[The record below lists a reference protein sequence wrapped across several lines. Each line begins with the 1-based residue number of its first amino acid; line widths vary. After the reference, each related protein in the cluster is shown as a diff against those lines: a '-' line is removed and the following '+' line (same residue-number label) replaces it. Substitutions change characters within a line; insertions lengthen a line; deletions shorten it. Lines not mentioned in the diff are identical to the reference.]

1 MIASRSCQD
10 ARPPF
15 WAGQDARDAARQ
27 SVSLSIQPIAINR
40 ARAQDREPGPRDNIA
55 SAQPSRCASHGQH
68 AIRLPEANRRNR
80 LRGHFRGGGRKVPE
94 NTAGIFDC
102 YYLRQ
107 TSQIC
112 AAWEAHLRRYQPK
125 HRPRCLKR
133 CGQLIGVSLRQGLPL
148 VTGVR
153 LTSARTW
160 PNGQP
165 TKRAG
170 DFPFRSHNLN
180 EPIAHP

>member
-27 SVSLSIQPIAINR
+27 PVSLSIQPIAINR
-40 ARAQDREPGPRDNIA
+40 ARAQDRGPGPRDNIA

-133 CGQLIGVSLRQGLPL
+133 CGQLEPEAGASVGDGCAINLRKNMAERPANEESRRFSVSE
-148 VTGVR
+148 
-153 LTSARTW
+153 S
-160 PNGQP
+160 
-165 TKRAG
+165 
-170 DFPFRSHNLN
+170 
-180 EPIAHP
+180 